1 MIIGL
6 TGTNGAGKG
15 VVADYLKS
23 LGFEFHSLSD
33 AIRDEIRSR
42 GNEISRETLIR
53 TGNELRE
60 RFGPSILAQR
70 ILAKVSSPKAVVDSV
85 RNSFEVSEL
94 RSREDFILLAVD
106 APPEV
111 RFDRAMKRG
120 RNESAST
127 LEEFIS
133 LENREK
139 SASSTAQQIDQCMA
153 LADHTIMNDR
163 SLKELHLEIDSIL
176 TAHGFRA

>member
-33 AIRDEIRSR
+33 AIRDEIRDR
-42 GNEISRETLIR
+42 GQEISRETLIR

-60 RFGPSILAQR
+60 NFGPSILAQR
-70 ILAKVSSPKAVVDSV
+70 IAAKVSSSNAVIDSV
-85 RNSFEVSEL
+85 RNSFEVTEL
-94 RSREDFILLAVD
+94 RKQDDFFLLAID
-106 APPEV
+106 APPQV
-111 RFDRAMKRG
+111 RFERAMKRG
-120 RNESAST
+120 RNESADT
-127 LEEFIS
+127 LEAFIA

-139 SASSTAQQIDQCMA
+139 SSSSTAQQIDKCMA
-153 LADHTIMNDR
+153 MADHTITNNRAIDD
-163 SLKELHLEIDSIL
+163 LHGEIDSIL
-176 TAHGFRA
+176 KIHGFGF